1 MNTKNNHLN
10 FYNYKTDDIESEVAE
25 VRLIYLEK
33 YYPVQIFLSTE
44 IRENLERAGEYLDLI
59 NRAQE
64 DENFFYDFST
74 GNSCWMIINKK
85 KVNIEC
91 DYINEISENIDLN
104 DMKIILEKWIEFLR
118 SKRKVEYN
126 W

>member
-1 MNTKNNHLN
+1 MSTKNNHLN
-10 FYNYKTDDIESEVAE
+10 FYNYKTNETESEVAE
-25 VRLIYLEK
+25 IRLTYLEK
-33 YYPVQIFLSTE
+33 YYPIQIFLSSE
-44 IRENLERAGEYLDLI
+44 IRENLERAKEYLDLI

-74 GNSCWMIINKK
+74 GNSCWIIINNK

-91 DYINEISENIDLN
+91 DYINETSENIKLD
-104 DMKIILEKWIEFLR
+104 DMKIILEKWVEFL
-118 SKRKVEYN
+118 KIGKKVEYN